1 MSHFSTDRGIETFW
15 EWVQGYECKQGT
27 RFTAMRTVTMLKKL
41 QELGFELKPDPEKLY
56 KWVFEDML
64 EDRWSDN
71 ILTCGNDRDD
81 LILETY
87 EGIFLGKYR
96 DSKD

>member
-1 MSHFSTDRGIETFW
+1 
-15 EWVQGYECKQGT
+15 
-27 RFTAMRTVTMLKKL
+27 MRTVTMLKKL

-96 DSKD
+96 DSKDYSPRRDDSRHTGTAHSQYVI